1 MPLYEV
7 EVKQVST
14 VYYAVEAKDADAART
29 AWSREN
35 YLSEFVD
42 TEEVV
47 NVIAEDDRFDD
58 DVVFD
63 ESYDYEDE
71 ELADDDYL
79 LSSN

>member
-1 MPLYEV
+1 MALFEV

-14 VYYAVEAKDADAART
+14 VYYSVEAKDAEAART
-29 AWSREN
+29 GWSREN

-58 DVVFD
+58 EVSFED
-63 ESYDYEDE
+63 SYDYEDE